1 MAGRGD
7 VTVDITTGKVGGPY
21 WAWCGREEDVGWESV
36 VELVEVP
43 GGEALGAVTVR

>member
-1 MAGRGD
+1 MAEGGD
-7 VTVDITTGKVGGPY
+7 VTVDITTGRVRGPD

-36 VELVEVP
+36 FELVGVP